1 MLSWIFIY
9 YCIIVFIFI
18 VCIVYFSHYFIV
30 LYCIYISIIK
40 LYIIILCSGL
50 LRFLLVS
57 SVAVVETLHDNSEV
71 ECQGDEGCAKY

>member
-1 MLSWIFIY
+1 MYCVFFSLL
-9 YCIIVFIFI
+9 YCI
-18 VCIVYFSHYFIV
+18 V
-30 LYCIYISIIK
+30 LHIYISIIK

-71 ECQGDEGCAKY
+71 E